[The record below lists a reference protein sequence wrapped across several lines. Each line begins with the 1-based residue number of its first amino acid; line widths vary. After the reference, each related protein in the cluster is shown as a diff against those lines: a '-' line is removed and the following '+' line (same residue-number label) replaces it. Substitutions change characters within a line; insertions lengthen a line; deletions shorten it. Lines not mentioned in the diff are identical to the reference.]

1 MVHQMQ
7 ESFRQTVQLT
17 GVSIGAVTFDGR
29 DARTLV
35 RYVRKTSKSR
45 VTLPQCVSVG
55 GSARTV
61 A

>member
-7 ESFRQTVQLT
+7 ESFRQT
-17 GVSIGAVTFDGR
+17 GVSIGAVTFDGH
-29 DARTLV
+29 DACTLV

-45 VTLPQCVSVG
+45 VTLPQFVSVG
-55 GSARTV
+55 GSARAV